1 MPAAAAAAESA
12 RSKAG
17 EIRARKAAGGMV
29 ALTAYDHPMARLV
42 DEAGADLILVGD
54 SVGMMLLGFPDTTE
68 VTVGHM
74 EHHIAAVARA
84 RPRALLVGDLPI
96 HSYDTPE
103 QALGT
108 ARRLIAAGAE
118 AVKLEGGVRQEAKV
132 RTLVD
137 AGIPVMGHLGML
149 PQRVREE
156 GGYRRKGRTP
166 EQADALL
173 EGAEALVRAGVF
185 AIVLESVVED
195 TARRLTGRIA
205 VPTFGIG
212 CGEASCDGEI
222 AVVHDVLGA
231 FPWFVPPFAKP
242 EADLSG
248 MARAA
253 LARHVSR
260 VRAATAADSR

>member
-1 MPAAAAAAESA
+1 MSAASAAAEA
-12 RSKAG
+12 ALKKAG
-17 EIRARKAAGGMV
+17 EIRARKAGGRLV

-42 DEAGADLILVGD
+42 DEAGVDVILVGD
-54 SVGMMLLGFPDTTE
+54 SVGMMMLGFPDTTE
-68 VTVGHM
+68 VTVEHM

-84 RPRALLVGDLPI
+84 RPRALVVGDLPI

-103 QALGT
+103 QALATG
-108 ARRLIAAGAE
+108 RRLRAAGAE

-132 RTLVD
+132 RALVD

-166 EQADALL
+166 EQAGALL

-185 AIVLESVVED
+185 AIVLESVVEE
-195 TARRLTGRIA
+195 TARWLTGRVA
-205 VPTFGIG
+205 VPTIGIG

-222 AVVHDVLGA
+222 AVLHDVLGA
-231 FPWFVPPFAKP
+231 FPWFVPPFARP
-242 EADLSG
+242 LADVAGVAS
-248 MARAA
+248 AA
-253 LARHVSR
+253 LKRHVGR
-260 VRAATAADSR
+260 VRGTGE